1 MVQKYNKRTRVSK
14 VRVYRTANIWPY
26 SFFHRNI
33 CEKHAP
39 IRVPPRR
46 RGAWRFWRKFC
57 FKINGLASIGPES
70 LNYLFKINGLQAA
83 ALKNIF

>member
-39 IRVPPRR
+39 IRVPHTGVA
-46 RGAWRFWRKFC
+46 RGGFGV
-57 FKINGLASIGPES
+57 NS
-70 LNYLFKINGLQAA
+70 
-83 ALKNIF
+83 ALKSTV